1 VGIADLL
8 LHLLWPV
15 TCPVCGRL
23 GSTGCQECVSKCI
36 ENPGPGARCLECL
49 GPYPCRLHP
58 GAPAV
63 YSAAW
68 HTGVPRELTHILKYR
83 GRRRLGLVMGRVMAD
98 SFKCEEPGQL
108 VPVPLRPGDARR
120 SNHAM
125 QIARG
130 IASVWG
136 VRVTEGLVW
145 RRRTDGQARK
155 TGAARRAL
163 PGRAFGWKGVQPF
176 GSRIVLVDD
185 VCTTGTTLRRAADAI
200 TEAGGAVI
208 CAMTWTA
215 SHRGDS

>member
-1 VGIADLL
+1 MGFADLL

-23 GSTGCQECVSKCI
+23 GSGGCRECVAKCI
-36 ENPGPGARCLECL
+36 ENPGPGVRCLECL
-49 GPYPCRLHP
+49 GPYPCALHP

-68 HTGVPRELTHILKYR
+68 HTGAPRELTHILKYR
-83 GRRRLGLVMGRVMAD
+83 GRRCLGPIMGRVMAD
-98 SFKCEEPGQL
+98 CFKSEEPGHL

-125 QIARG
+125 QIASG
-130 IASVWG
+130 IASAWG
-136 VRVTEGLVW
+136 VRITEGLVW
-145 RRRTDGQARK
+145 RRHTDGQARK
-155 TGAARRAL
+155 AGAARRSL
-163 PGRAFGWKGVQPF
+163 PKSAFCWKGGPLGENRV
-176 GSRIVLVDD
+176 VLVDD

-200 TEAGGAVI
+200 AEAGGAVI

-215 SHRGDS
+215 SPRGDS